1 MCIVASPWRIRSRV
15 ISEMQVDRSPD
26 DAWHAPKPARVLNL
40 DGEDARSAPL
50 EFRVPETAQ

>member
-1 MCIVASPWRIRSRV
+1 MRSRV
-15 ISEMQVDRSPD
+15 ISEMQADRSSD

-40 DGEDARSAPL
+40 DGEDARSGPL